1 MAAVSA
7 DGSTVC
13 VLILRLNC
21 RSIAFVVRSLRHG
34 FVFEPPLADEGFA
47 VFFDSLRDLLMRAL
61 RSVREEITVLVHGAP
76 LHRYPKRRRSRS
88 RALPRNVL
96 RKRYTRNAVA
106 FTIFSSCLP
115 FRPCW
120 LAYLMVRWVISLKR
134 LSEPR

>member
-7 DGSTVC
+7 DGSTVR

-47 VFFDSLRDLLMRAL
+47 VFFDSLRDLVMRAL
-61 RSVREEITVLVHGAP
+61 RSVREEITCLCMVHLCTAISRRAVLV
-76 LHRYPKRRRSRS
+76 SD
-88 RALPRNVL
+88 
-96 RKRYTRNAVA
+96 
-106 FTIFSSCLP
+106 FP

-120 LAYLMVRWVISLKR
+120 LAYLMVRWVISRKS